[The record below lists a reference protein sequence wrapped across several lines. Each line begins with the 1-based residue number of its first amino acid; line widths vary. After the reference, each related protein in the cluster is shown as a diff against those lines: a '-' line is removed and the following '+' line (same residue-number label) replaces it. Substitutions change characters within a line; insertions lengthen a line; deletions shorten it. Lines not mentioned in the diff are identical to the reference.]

1 MPGAAPLVAIPTYHL
16 PAGRVV
22 DWARGGYAV
31 PEGYVASLD
40 RAGVRPVLLP
50 PTSGAPENQLAPF
63 SGLLLAGGGDLD
75 PDRYGGGPHPAV
87 YGVDHARDHLELGL
101 VRAAL
106 AAGLPIFAICRG
118 MQVLNVALGGTL
130 HQHLPDLL
138 GMDLHGHPTG
148 QASVQHDVKVATGTR
163 LASACGAEVLRCTSH
178 HHQGLDRLAE
188 ELVAVAWSGDGL
200 VEAVEP
206 AGQPDRWVV
215 GVQWH
220 PEMTSA
226 DDPAQQAIFDG
237 FARFIAN
244 HRDGSAGHLRE

>member
-1 MPGAAPLVAIPTYHL
+1 MPGTAPLVAIPTYHL

-50 PTSGAPENQLAPF
+50 PTSGAPADLLAPF
-63 SGLLLAGGGDLD
+63 SGLLLAGGGDLE
-75 PDRYGGGPHPAV
+75 PARYGGGPAHPAV
-87 YGVDHARDHLELGL
+87 YGVDPDRDEMEIRL

-106 AAGLPIFAICRG
+106 GAALPVVAICRG

-130 HQHLPDLL
+130 HQHLPDLS

-148 QASVQHDVKVATGTR
+148 QTSVVHDVKVAAGTR

-178 HHQGLDRLAE
+178 HHQGVDRLADG
-188 ELVAVAWSGDGL
+188 LVAVAWSGDGL

-206 AGQPDRWVV
+206 AGRADRWVV

-226 DDPAQQAIFDG
+226 DDPTQQSIFDG
-237 FARFIAN
+237 FAGFIGN
-244 HRDGSAGHLRE
+244 HGDGRTAH

>member
-1 MPGAAPLVAIPTYHL
+1 MPGAAALVAIPTYHL

-31 PEGYVASLD
+31 PEGYVASLN

-50 PTSGAPENQLAPF
+50 PTSGVGPEDLLAPF
-63 SGLLLAGGGDLD
+63 AGLLLAGGGDID
-75 PDRYGGGPHPAV
+75 PARYGGGPPHPAV
-87 YGVDHARDHLELGL
+87 YGIDPVRDEMELGL

-106 AAGLPIFAICRG
+106 AIGLPTFAICRG

-130 HQHLPDLL
+130 HQHLPALS
-138 GMDLHGHPTG
+138 GMDLHGHPTA
-148 QASVQHDVKVATGTR
+148 QTSVLHDVKVGSGTR
-163 LASACGAEVLRCTSH
+163 LAVACGTEVLRCTSH
-178 HHQGLDRLAE
+178 HHQGVDHLAE
-188 ELVAVAWSGDGL
+188 GLVAVAWSGDGL

-206 AGQPDRWVV
+206 AGQPEPWVV

-226 DDPAQQAIFDG
+226 DDPAQQAVFDD
-237 FARFIAN
+237 FARFILMSGNGGTAY
-244 HRDGSAGHLRE
+244 